1 MRCWSWKTKK
11 TSGAIRKCFAPF
23 LPLETTPQ
31 LCHVSKNAS
40 QLIFGAKKALVE
52 LVEDVRVAV
61 VAVLV
66 VAVEE
71 VAVEVLIVTFGHA
84 PNCLPL

>member
-1 MRCWSWKTKK
+1 ML
-11 TSGAIRKCFAPF
+11 F
-23 LPLETTPQ
+23 
-31 LCHVSKNAS
+31 S

-71 VAVEVLIVTFGHA
+71 VAVKVLIVTFGHA
-84 PNCLPL
+84 ANGLPL